1 MRLHAVAVCIISWA
15 AAAQEV
21 APGKLLIR
29 TSADEAV
36 ITIDGET
43 RGLAPRTE
51 TLAPGV
57 HTIVAET
64 KDAPP
69 VSQTVSLTSGETRT
83 LTLSFIPP
91 ARARPFP
98 TVGTVMVATG
108 GLIVAGGLL
117 LRGPA
122 EEAARKTSAAFQRG
136 GGWDEFAQR
145 LEHNGL
151 VAETW
156 SWLLLGLGVTTVVSG
171 VVVGV
176 LEHFGT
182 PESGP
187 KLVLAPIRGGA
198 WVGGVFT
205 W

>member
-1 MRLHAVAVCIISWA
+1 MRLHAAGVCIISCI
-15 AAAQEV
+15 AAAQDV

-29 TSADEAV
+29 TSAEEAV

-69 VSQTVSLTSGETRT
+69 VEQTVSLASGETRT
-83 LTLSFIPP
+83 ITLSFISP

-108 GLIVAGGLL
+108 ALVIASGLL

-122 EEAARKTSAAFQRG
+122 EEAAMKTSAAFQRG

-145 LEHNGL
+145 IEHDGL

-156 SWLLLGLGVTTVVSG
+156 SWLLIGLGATTVVSG
-171 VVVGV
+171 VVVGII
-176 LEHFGT
+176 EHFGA
-182 PESGP
+182 PNSGP
-187 KLVLAPIRGGA
+187 KLVFAPTRGGA
-198 WVGGVFT
+198 FVGGVFT